1 MLIGHKIHHISQ
13 TDSTMSYCKNLAK
26 SGATHGTVVS
36 ADFQTG
42 GRGRFQRKWISSSSQ
57 NLLLSILLKP
67 DIHQINYLNMAASL
81 SIYDVAVWATKCNP
95 AIKWPNDV
103 EVLGKKIAGILVESE
118 ITNRNTSY
126 AIIGIGLNVNL
137 QPKLHGEIADKATS
151 LVELCQRYVSRP
163 QTLRVLMHHLNYYY
177 DLVKND
183 ISLLE
188 MWKAKLNTLGKLI
201 SLSTQSG
208 IVSGI
213 AESINEDGTINIRL
227 DNNTIFTGSSGEVT
241 RQRHF

>member
-1 MLIGHKIHHISQ
+1 MEE
-13 TDSTMSYCKNLAK
+13 CRRLALQ
-26 SGATHGTVVS
+26 GYPEGTVVFANS
-36 ADFQTG
+36 QKA
-42 GRGRFQRKWISSSSQ
+42 GRGSFSRSWISPRGE
-57 NLLLSILLKP
+57 NLQISILIRPSPQQLS
-67 DIHQINYLNMAASL
+67 HSNMSAAFAIS
-81 SIYDVAVWATKCNP
+81 DAVEEITGQESQ
-95 AIKWPNDV
+95 IKWPNDV

-118 ITNRNTSY
+118 ITNRNTSH

-163 QTLRVLMHHLNYYY
+163 QTLRVLIRHLNYYY

-188 MWKAKLNTLGKLI
+188 MWEAKLNTIGKLI

-208 IVSGI
+208 VVSGI

-241 RQRHF
+241 MQRHF